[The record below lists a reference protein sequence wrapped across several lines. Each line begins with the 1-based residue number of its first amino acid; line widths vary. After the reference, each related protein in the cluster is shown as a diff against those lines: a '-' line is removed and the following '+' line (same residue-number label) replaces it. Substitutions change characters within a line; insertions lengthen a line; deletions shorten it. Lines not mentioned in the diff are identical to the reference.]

1 MPPGLTFRRYERP
14 LAESGCR
21 AGTRT
26 RRPPGPRNWAAVVM
40 SAAARRPAPAVSQTA
55 CNPRC
60 ALWTAAR
67 VGPRVGPERVIWV
80 AGRGPKLR
88 GCPTGTWPISSG
100 AGCSNWVPPR
110 PRSPGAPVG
119 SFRPRPSAA
128 WRGQRSIR
136 VGDRFARALAG
147 ALQVTEHRVRR
158 AAGLPATEVPGEP
171 TRPHLRLVR
180 GGAGR
185 SVTPPVTRPAVSVRT
200 CVAASSSSSCRAS
213 RRRWSARA
221 AVRRPVRGSWHAEPA
236 P

>member
-1 MPPGLTFRRYERP
+1 MDVATHFVEALDAHASAAGDDPDLRRRASSVAGP
-14 LAESGCR
+14 LRRKATQGRFVTCPRASPSAATSGHSPRGGCR

-67 VGPRVGPERVIWV
+67 LGPRVGPERVIWV

-180 GGAGR
+180 GGA
-185 SVTPPVTRPAVSVRT
+185 
-200 CVAASSSSSCRAS
+200 RA
-213 RRRWSARA
+213 
-221 AVRRPVRGSWHAEPA
+221 GQ
-236 P
+236 